1 MNKLDLS
8 FTVTTEQTARMLDEW
23 IWEYLFN
30 GLITDKDLLS
40 NDLKFSNGEWNKQ
53 DIQERWEDETSYAGN
68 CYPLLQE
75 FVENITP
82 ELSEKCLLYI
92 YSKLD
97 EIWDDKK
104 RMYYD

>member
-8 FTVTTEQTARMLDEW
+8 FTVTTEQTIRMLDEW
-23 IWEYLFN
+23 IWALFN
-30 GLITDKDLLS
+30 GMHTYIDLVS
-40 NDLKFSNGEWNKQ
+40 YGLKLSNGEWNKQ
-53 DIQERWEDETSYAGN
+53 DIRERWEDETSYAGN

-75 FVENITP
+75 FVENLTP

-97 EIWDDKK
+97 ETWDDKK
-104 RMYYD
+104 HIYDD